1 MLLVFKQNY
10 MGNFIMKKNL
20 FFAALIVSSFS
31 VVIANEEVAVEE
43 VATTEAVVAKPVVK
57 PVVVAEEVTE
67 AVEVTEEAQAAA

>member
-43 VATTEAVVAKPVVK
+43 VATEVVAKPVVK

-67 AVEVTEEAQAAA
+67 AVEVAEEAQAAA